1 MTIGIHG
8 CFLTA
13 HSSTVGNFAVQ
24 HSEPKGMSRT
34 CLARNMTTNPK
45 QDHGGAA
52 QYVTWSH
59 GKCTIKGQ
67 LMDGCGVKVSS
78 AAGCGSGSNPQSMD
92 EPELSADRPCS
103 LVHHRSRRVITA
115 I

>member
-1 MTIGIHG
+1 MKLSLAVFATTLVGIHG

-13 HSSTVGNFAVQ
+13 HSSTVGDFAVQ
-24 HSEPKGMSRT
+24 HSEPK
-34 CLARNMTTNPK
+34 
-45 QDHGGAA
+45 DHGGAA

-78 AAGCGSGSNPQSMD
+78 AAGCGSVSFTIAHAG
-92 EPELSADRPCS
+92 
-103 LVHHRSRRVITA
+103 
-115 I
+115 